1 MLYESTD
8 HGDVRRRH
16 ARRYDGKHRGP
27 RRGQTLRV
35 PSMIN
40 SRRNSANAAKTWNI
54 SRPPGTGNGVESL
67 VQRAGPGPT
76 TAEPGDAGDEVLQGS
91 GEPIECHDGG
101 AQVLAAFGSLLDT
114 RSGTDGAPSR
124 RMQQDGAVTN
134 SPMTETAR

>member
-1 MLYESTD
+1 
-8 HGDVRRRH
+8 
-16 ARRYDGKHRGP
+16 
-27 RRGQTLRV
+27 
-35 PSMIN
+35 MIN

-54 SRPPGTGNGVESL
+54 NRPRVRVMVSSL

-76 TAEPGDAGDEVLQGS
+76 TAEPGDVGDEVLQGS